1 MIAALADLSR
11 SVNLARLI
19 HARFEAKMRSE
30 RFRGAEA
37 AGVVDREV
45 GHGSDAG
52 DGHRTAPDVRALGRR
67 GKGPIHRLSFP
78 NEAPIRLRIHMELE
92 TRPQTGPP
100 VQVSSMRSPPGNRPD
115 AFTAPW

>member
-1 MIAALADLSR
+1 
-11 SVNLARLI
+11 
-19 HARFEAKMRSE
+19 MRSE

-45 GHGSDAG
+45 GHGPDAG

-78 NEAPIRLRIHMELE
+78 NEAPIRHRIQMELE
-92 TRPQTGPP
+92 TRPQTGRRC
-100 VQVSSMRSPPGNRPD
+100 RSRRCVRRLATGLMLLQRLGD
-115 AFTAPW
+115 ARYFHCAGG